1 MSVCVIVF
9 MLMAVIATIGFA
21 AAFVMRMG
29 MRCTVGMGMRMRVLM
44 LVVVIATI
52 GFAAALSMFVR
63 MLGAVCMGMGM
74 GMLCVSH
81 D

>member
-1 MSVCVIVF
+1 MFVVVTATVF
-9 MLMAVIATIGFA
+9 LVAALIMCMRMAGAVSMLM
-21 AAFVMRMG
+21 G
-29 MRCTVGMGMRMRVLM
+29 MVVTMV
-44 LVVVIATI
+44 VVVIATI

>member
-1 MSVCVIVF
+1 MLVIVT
-9 MLMAVIATIGFA
+9 AAIIFA
-21 AAFVMRMG
+21 AACIVRMG
-29 MRCTVGMGMRMRVLM
+29 MRCAVGMRMCVIVSMLM
-44 LVVVIATI
+44 AVIATI